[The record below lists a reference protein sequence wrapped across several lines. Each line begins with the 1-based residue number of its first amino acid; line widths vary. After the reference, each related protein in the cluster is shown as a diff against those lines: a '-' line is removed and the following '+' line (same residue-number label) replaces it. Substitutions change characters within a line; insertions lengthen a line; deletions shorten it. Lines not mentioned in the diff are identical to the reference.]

1 MKFKYIHAREKLFLY
16 YIKLKIFLSSHEIIF
31 YLVITKKLI

>member
-1 MKFKYIHAREKLFLY
+1 MKFKYIHAREIIFVLY
-16 YIKLKIFLSSHEIIF
+16 KIKRIFLSSHEIIF